1 MTDHT
6 TPSFQAG
13 DRVIWWKQIPGGDTV
28 YPVAAIVVKVTAK
41 RVQIEGDDDGRIVT
55 RSVTPKSLQKQDT
68 AQSERQ
74 LTHKQGQYLAFIYE
88 YTAVNGRPP
97 SEAEMQRF
105 FRVTP
110 PSVHNMIVRLEEN
123 GWIER
128 TPGQARSIRV
138 LISADKLPRLGE

>member
-6 TPSFQAG
+6 TPSFQAD
-13 DRVIWWKQIPGGDTV
+13 DRVIWWKQIPGGGTG

-41 RVQIEGDDDGRIVT
+41 RVQIAGEDDGRSET
-55 RSVTPKSLQKQDT
+55 RSVTPTSLQKQDI

-74 LTHKQGQYLAFIYE
+74 LTHKQGQYLAFIHE

-128 TPGQARSIRV
+128 TPGRARSIRV